1 MDTKWWK
8 LKCDLCI
15 YFFGVIVR
23 VRVVFRNTVT
33 CDQALLPLPPSE
45 KKNDRSERKEGLIQ
59 LTYSA
64 IYVISRSRDLKWVNK
79 ARIYKGKSGVL
90 RICDL
95 LCSYNALVS
104 GRIALH
110 LVATVTEQ
118 IFVFVLWNFEL

>member
-59 LTYSA
+59 LLA
-64 IYVISRSRDLKWVNK
+64 KRRV
-79 ARIYKGKSGVL
+79 KSPE
-90 RICDL
+90 
-95 LCSYNALVS
+95 S
-104 GRIALH
+104 GLFSDWSKNNSQERA
-110 LVATVTEQ
+110 A
-118 IFVFVLWNFEL
+118 F